1 MSTQRQPSPEAQVFA
16 SQWARSLRGL
26 TILSLAILVVL
37 VVLALAVGP
46 SGNAAWIA
54 VILIPAILV
63 LAAVSF
69 FTIRRYEVRPGVLLV
84 KRLGGTTRVDL
95 AGLESVEADPQALD
109 DVRRTFGDGKPSLFF
124 NTYDSPR
131 LGKLEA
137 FGKQE
142 PQAVVLRFPGRTV
155 VVTPAEPQRMVE
167 ALDRLIER

>member
-1 MSTQRQPSPEAQVFA
+1 MAAHQPSSPEAQVFA
-16 SQWARSLRGL
+16 SPWARSLRGL
-26 TILSLAILVVL
+26 TILSLAVLFVL
-37 VVLALAVGP
+37 VVLALAAGP

-69 FTIRRYEVRPGVLLV
+69 FTIRHYEVRPGVLLI

-142 PQAVVLRFPGRTV
+142 PQSVVLRFPGRTV
-155 VVTPAEPQRMVE
+155 VVTPAEPQRMVD